1 MNNDNNTILGFD
13 VNLICDFFLNTERQG
28 YGRKLINYLI
38 NHYSKEYT
46 QMIVGTGDVPGVL
59 AFYKSCGF
67 EYSHCIKGFFTENY
81 DHPII
86 DNGILLKD
94 MIYLKRKIG
103 F

>member
-1 MNNDNNTILGFD
+1 MKNIAVTPIAQ
-13 VNLICDFFLNTERQG
+13 RQG